1 MGNPFDPMN
10 IILLVFAVV
19 AFIRLRATLGK
30 RTGNEDPLDNKN
42 IFQPKKNRDI
52 KNFEKTENPIP
63 HSKEE
68 ILDYLTLND
77 KNFTQESFL
86 EGSKNAYKMIVQ
98 NYASGDLNS
107 IKDFIGKEV
116 YDGFSEAISSR
127 NELKQNNHHHVGMSI
142 VCPAYVNTGM
152 FDGVKEPL
160 FIPMLRPEKLAK
172 KIIKAV
178 LKNKRFVLE
187 PAFIKFIPII
197 KALSPNSFFDFLGC
211 VLGGYSSM
219 KFWKG
224 HKK

>member
-10 IILLVFAVV
+10 IILLVFAIV

-52 KNFEKTENPIP
+52 KNFEKTENSIP

-116 YDGFSEAISSR
+116 YDGFSGAISSR
-127 NELKQNNHHHVGMSI
+127 DELKQKLYNEVVEFNLVDI
-142 VCPAYVNTGM
+142 IDAKLDKNTAQIKVNFET
-152 FDGVKEPL
+152 
-160 FIPMLRPEKLAK
+160 
-172 KIIKAV
+172 KIISYGEDSTGQIIEGNKDSPQV
-178 LKNKRFVLE
+178 IKDIWVFQKPLKSKN
-187 PAFIKFIPII
+187 PAWELISTNP
-197 KALSPNSFFDFLGC
+197 DD
-211 VLGGYSSM
+211 
-219 KFWKG
+219 
-224 HKK
+224 

>member
-42 IFQPKKNRDI
+42 IFQTKKNRDI
-52 KNFEKTENPIP
+52 KNFEKTENSIP

-107 IKDFIGKEV
+107 IKDFISKEV

-127 NELKQNNHHHVGMSI
+127 NELKQKLFNEVVEFNLVDI
-142 VCPAYVNTGM
+142 IDAKLDKNTAQIKVNFET
-152 FDGVKEPL
+152 
-160 FIPMLRPEKLAK
+160 
-172 KIIKAV
+172 KIISYGEDSTGQIIEGNKDSPQV
-178 LKNKRFVLE
+178 IKDIWVFQKPLKSKN
-187 PAFIKFIPII
+187 PAWELISTNP
-197 KALSPNSFFDFLGC
+197 DD
-211 VLGGYSSM
+211 
-219 KFWKG
+219 
-224 HKK
+224 

>member
-52 KNFEKTENPIP
+52 KNFEKTENSIP

-107 IKDFIGKEV
+107 IKDFISKEV

-127 NELKQNNHHHVGMSI
+127 NELKQKLFNEVVEFNLVDI
-142 VCPAYVNTGM
+142 IDAKLDKNTAQIKVNFET
-152 FDGVKEPL
+152 
-160 FIPMLRPEKLAK
+160 
-172 KIIKAV
+172 KIISYGEDSTGQIIEGNKDSPQV
-178 LKNKRFVLE
+178 IKDIWVFQKPLKSKN
-187 PAFIKFIPII
+187 PAWELISTNP
-197 KALSPNSFFDFLGC
+197 DD
-211 VLGGYSSM
+211 
-219 KFWKG
+219 
-224 HKK
+224 

>member
-52 KNFEKTENPIP
+52 KNFEKTENSIP

-107 IKDFIGKEV
+107 IKDFISKEV

-127 NELKQNNHHHVGMSI
+127 NELKQKLFNEVVEFNLVDI
-142 VCPAYVNTGM
+142 IDAKLDKNTAQIKVNFET
-152 FDGVKEPL
+152 
-160 FIPMLRPEKLAK
+160 
-172 KIIKAV
+172 KIISYGEDSTGQIIEGNKV
-178 LKNKRFVLE
+178 SPQVIKDIWVFQKPLKSKN
-187 PAFIKFIPII
+187 PAWELILTNP
-197 KALSPNSFFDFLGC
+197 DD
-211 VLGGYSSM
+211 
-219 KFWKG
+219 
-224 HKK
+224 

>member
-52 KNFEKTENPIP
+52 KNFEKTENFIP

-107 IKDFIGKEV
+107 IKDFISKEV

-127 NELKQNNHHHVGMSI
+127 NELKQKLFNEVVEFNLVDI
-142 VCPAYVNTGM
+142 IDAKLDKNTAQIKVNFET
-152 FDGVKEPL
+152 
-160 FIPMLRPEKLAK
+160 
-172 KIIKAV
+172 KIISYGEDSTGQIIEGNKDSPQV
-178 LKNKRFVLE
+178 IKDIWVFQKPLKSKN
-187 PAFIKFIPII
+187 PAWELISTNP
-197 KALSPNSFFDFLGC
+197 DD
-211 VLGGYSSM
+211 
-219 KFWKG
+219 
-224 HKK
+224 

>member
-1 MGNPFDPMN
+1 M
-10 IILLVFAVV
+10 FAVV

-42 IFQPKKNRDI
+42 IFQPNKNRNTN
-52 KNFEKTENPIP
+52 NFEKTENPIP

-68 ILDYLTLND
+68 ILDYLTQND

-127 NELKQNNHHHVGMSI
+127 DELKQ
-142 VCPAYVNTGM
+142 
-152 FDGVKEPL
+152 KL
-160 FIPMLRPEKLAK
+160 FNEVVEFSLVDIIDAKLDK
-172 KIIKAV
+172 KK
-178 LKNKRFVLE
+178 KN
-187 PAFIKFIPII
+187 
-197 KALSPNSFFDFLGC
+197 
-211 VLGGYSSM
+211 M
-219 KFWKG
+219 KI
-224 HKK
+224 

>member
-42 IFQPKKNRDI
+42 IFQPKRNRDTN
-52 KNFEKTENPIP
+52 NFEKTENSIP

-127 NELKQNNHHHVGMSI
+127 DELKQ
-142 VCPAYVNTGM
+142 
-152 FDGVKEPL
+152 KL
-160 FIPMLRPEKLAK
+160 FNEVVEFNLVD
-172 KIIKAV
+172 IIDAT
-178 LKNKRFVLE
+178 L
-187 PAFIKFIPII
+187 
-197 KALSPNSFFDFLGC
+197 D
-211 VLGGYSSM
+211 
-219 KFWKG
+219 
-224 HKK
+224 

>member
-30 RTGNEDPLDNKN
+30 RTGNEDPLDNRN
-42 IFQPKKNRDI
+42 IFQTKKNRDI
-52 KNFEKTENPIP
+52 KNFEKTENSIP

-98 NYASGDLNS
+98 HYASGDLNL

-127 NELKQNNHHHVGMSI
+127 NELKQ
-142 VCPAYVNTGM
+142 
-152 FDGVKEPL
+152 KL
-160 FIPMLRPEKLAK
+160 FNEVVEFNLVDI
-172 KIIKAV
+172 
-178 LKNKRFVLE
+178 
-187 PAFIKFIPII
+187 
-197 KALSPNSFFDFLGC
+197 
-211 VLGGYSSM
+211 
-219 KFWKG
+219 
-224 HKK
+224 